1 MDSSSYEQM
10 IINLEIKLT
19 HQERIIEEL
28 NEALFSQQQRLDGFE
43 KTLTDLK
50 NILQA
55 GEQDIRPNEKP
66 PHY

>member
-19 HQERIIEEL
+19 HQERVIEEL

-43 KTLTDLK
+43 KVLTDLK
-50 NILQA
+50 KILQA